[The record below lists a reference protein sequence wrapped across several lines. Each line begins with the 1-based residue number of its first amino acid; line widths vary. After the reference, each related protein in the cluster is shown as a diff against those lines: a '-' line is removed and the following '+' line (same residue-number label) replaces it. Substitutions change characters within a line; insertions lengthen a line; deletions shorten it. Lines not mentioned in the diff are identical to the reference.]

1 MGIGK
6 LVRAA
11 FLNDN
16 ASTVYIA
23 NKSIIAKYQDKPD
36 ERIGTYS
43 GRTQWVFPADWVDP
57 KESGNK
63 DYYEKSI
70 ALSPSV
76 SVKITVI
83 GNRITNMVIMMERIR
98 DSHDITWID
107 RDNRFD
113 TPRQCHDAVISSID
127 GHGITLVRGRVNTG
141 KTYVS
146 KSIIREYMRTHPCSQ
161 VVCLG
166 EQVEYTDQEANE
178 SVINMN
184 PRGHDA
190 PYMARIVLKLH
201 PSVVII
207 DSNSEPAHQVLFAM
221 IDMDGSISRRYVIQE
236 TPTHDNGTDGMS
248 GKSRFC
254 NEYHAVYNSSL
265 CTMYP
270 ITTLTTL
277 TINRSCEVHVS
288 MNDIEHNNI

>member
-1 MGIGK
+1 MGIEK

-23 NKSIIAKYQDKPD
+23 NNSIIAKYQDKPD
-36 ERIGTYS
+36 ERIGTYLA
-43 GRTQWVFPADWVDP
+43 RTQSVLPVYWVGP

-70 ALSPSV
+70 VLSPSV

-83 GNRITNMVIMMERIR
+83 GNKITNTVAMMERIR

-107 RDNRFD
+107 KDHRFD
-113 TPRQCHDAVISSID
+113 TPQQCHDAVISSIEN
-127 GHGITLVRGRVNTG
+127 HGITLVCGKVNTG

-146 KSIIREYMRTHPCSQ
+146 KSIIREYMKTHPCSQ
-161 VVCLG
+161 VVYLG

-207 DSNSEPAHQVLFAM
+207 DSNSELAHQVLFAM

-236 TPTHDNGTDGMS
+236 TPAHDNGTDGMS

-254 NEYHAVYNSSL
+254 NEYNAVYHGSL
-265 CTMYP
+265 STMHP
-270 ITTLTTL
+270 ITTLTISDTVVG
-277 TINRSCEVHVS
+277 EVHVS
-288 MNDIEHNNI
+288 MNDIEHNNM